1 MKNIPINKNNPIKY
15 TVLLLLCAATSI
27 IMKGTHIFMRNFLSD
42 VYFLHLLVLSLL
54 LTLFFTLIFDRKKR
68 TKLRANLPVL
78 LWMFYVILHTI
89 LTKKVETYYTT
100 YIVLICLLM
109 FVLAYFIDNQ
119 YIESIHLFIP
129 LILIGTV
136 ETLVTVFQYFH
147 IIHSSTQYFSITGTF
162 ENPNITAMLISLSIP
177 AYMEI
182 ISRKRN
188 SLRYVLIAVLIISLA
203 ALILLKCRTALI
215 GVIIIA
221 FIYLLKP
228 PSDIIRNTK
237 FYRMTVGIFIVSLLA
252 FAFVFQYQ
260 KKSSSD
266 GRLTIWK
273 ITAEMIREKPLT
285 GYGYG
290 FFNKEYNL
298 KQAQYFNNGEK
309 PISEKMNAGFTAMAY
324 NEYLEHSFMG
334 GIIGGLIYIFLLLY
348 LIVGALKCKLKDVY
362 PALTTYA
369 VIGVFNFT
377 TNSPI
382 ILFVFS
388 LYAAIVISHYNF
400 LNITMTNNKIVS
412 SIYALLGLSFVL
424 ISSQKYNAQK
434 KLTVANKMIQKENM
448 HQAGIILDKI
458 QSKISTSEVFFQI
471 QSGYLLRNGK
481 PEEALTQTQQ
491 ALRYTSSPKLY
502 LQAGQVAELTHN
514 PTLAE
519 HYYDIASGI
528 EPHLFKP
535 LMMKLQMYLN
545 TGQFDKAKQTAN
557 QIVNMPVKIDSDK
570 VKRYKQTAEKILIK
584 IK

>member
-1 MKNIPINKNNPIKY
+1 MKNTPINKNNPIKY

-89 LTKKVETYYTT
+89 LTKKVETYYIT
-100 YIVLICLLM
+100 YIVLICLLI
-109 FVLAYFIDNQ
+109 LALTYFTDNQ
-119 YIESIHLFIP
+119 YIESKDLFFP
-129 LILIGTV
+129 LIFIGTV
-136 ETLVTVFQYFH
+136 ESMLTLLQYFH
-147 IIHSSTQYFSITGTF
+147 IIHSSAKFFSVTGTF
-162 ENPNITAMLISLSIP
+162 DNPNITAMVISLSIP
-177 AYMEI
+177 AYMEV

-228 PSDIIRNTK
+228 SDTIRNTK
-237 FYRMTVGIFIVSLLA
+237 LYRMTVGIFIVSLLA

-273 ITAEMIREKPLT
+273 ITAEMIREKPLI

-298 KQAQYFNNGEK
+298 KQAQYFNSGEK
-309 PISEKMNAGFTAMAY
+309 PLSEKMNAGFTAMAY

-481 PEEALTQTQQ
+481 PEEALMQIQQ

-570 VKRYKQTAEKILIK
+570 VKLYKQTAEKILIK